1 MELTTN
7 EMFVCWGGGGG
18 EGGEYIRILQSLRGI
33 R

>member
-7 EMFVCWGGGGG
+7 EMFVCWGGGR